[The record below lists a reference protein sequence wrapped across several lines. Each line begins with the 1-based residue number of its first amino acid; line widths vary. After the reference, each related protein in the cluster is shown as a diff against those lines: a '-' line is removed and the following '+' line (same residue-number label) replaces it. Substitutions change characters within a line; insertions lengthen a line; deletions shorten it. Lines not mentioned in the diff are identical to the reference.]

1 MYADWTAIGW
11 SMLLGKPPTGAGMEP
26 TVIPGEAAARKEP
39 AKHGASAKQPK
50 KAKPVARKAQAKPA
64 ARKTKARGAAPA
76 KKRRAAARRR

>member
-50 KAKPVARKAQAKPA
+50 KAKPVARK
-64 ARKTKARGAAPA
+64 TKARGAAPA